1 MLTDWIGSAA
11 AIASTV
17 SFAPQALKIIRS
29 GETADISYRMYLLTV
44 TAFTLWTLYG
54 LLLRQWPLVVSNTL
68 CLLMAGFILFMKAL
82 PEPAAHRTAAW
93 LRARARIHAA

>member
-29 GETADISYRMYLLTV
+29 GETADISFRMYLLTV
-44 TAFTLWTLYG
+44 AAFTLWTLYG
-54 LLLRQWPLVVSNTL
+54 LMLRQWPLAVSNML
-68 CLLMAGFILFMKAL
+68 CLTMAGFILFMKAL
-82 PEPAAHRTAAW
+82 PEPAARRTARW
-93 LRARARIHAA
+93 LRTRWRRKAQ